1 MSHAHLS
8 SNRQEAQEAPLPS
21 SSFYGGLAYDEDS
34 AFNDFQNSQL
44 AEETSS
50 MGPMVENNGKD
61 MDNGEKI
68 KRWYKD
74 LEALALEWFEDEL
87 DEEAMQAANPVNSM
101 GGEIAEVQTIPSTP
115 SIPAVD
121 RSTISN
127 APGSIPDLS
136 KDVSWVLAKGRGE
149 WHWERGYHESRA
161 AASQEDNITKLNQ
174 V

>member
-21 SSFYGGLAYDEDS
+21 SSFYGGLAHDEDS
-34 AFNDFQNSQL
+34 ASNDFQNSQL

-50 MGPMVENNGKD
+50 VEPTVENNGKD

-74 LEALALEWFEDEL
+74 LEALASEQFEDEL
-87 DEEAMQAANPVNSM
+87 DEEAMQAANLVNNT

-115 SIPAVD
+115 PIPAVD
-121 RSTISN
+121 RSTILN
-127 APGSIPDLS
+127 APGSIPDLQRMS
-136 KDVSWVLAKGRGE
+136 P
-149 WHWERGYHESRA
+149 ES
-161 AASQEDNITKLNQ
+161 
-174 V
+174 